1 MSDFGDPS
9 VLPPLDSFE
18 GAVAAPNVP
27 LPPVSDAQTYAPT
40 FNYQPSEQLQNLYQQ
55 AAQPLPDVVSQY
67 ESPQGA
73 DFTSGLYDT
82 SGNTAPSSQGQG
94 GIGGLLKGL
103 GISGGDALKL
113 ALGVGGGLMGY
124 SAQQKATSDASAA
137 AQQYQQAAQTAAQ
150 QITGGSQAAQQQ
162 YLQQA
167 QNAAQQLQAAS
178 QQAQQQY
185 IQAGQQAAQ
194 QYKDVA
200 APYITAGAPQLAMAL
215 QGALSPAQMQ
225 QYQAAQARLAQA
237 AEKTGGVGA
246 VQEQQGLQQ
255 IYNTALQNQQN
266 MALQLLGPANS
277 LMSQA
282 IATELSGQ
290 QGGVGLGLQG
300 AQQAATTLLAGSNLG
315 TQTGL
320 SGLLSAAQMG
330 FEGTTG
336 GLNLEMSLVSQ
347 ANQASMNLYSAIGQ
361 MLGGTKSTPAA
372 TGATS

>member
-1 MSDFGDPS
+1 MSDFGDPN

-40 FNYQPSEQLQNLYQQ
+40 FNYQPSPQG
-55 AAQPLPDVVSQY
+55 A
-67 ESPQGA
+67 SPQGV
-73 DFTSGLYDT
+73 DSTSGD
-82 SGNTAPSSQGQG
+82 TAPSSQGQG
-94 GIGGLLKGL
+94 GIGDLLKGL
-103 GISGGDALKL
+103 GISAGDALKL
-113 ALGVGGGLMGY
+113 ALGIGGGIMGY
-124 SAQQKATSDASAA
+124 NAQQKAASDASAA
-137 AQQYQQAAQTAAQ
+137 NQQYQQAAQTAAQ

-167 QNAAQQLQAAS
+167 QDAAQKLQTAS

-225 QYQAAQARLAQA
+225 QYQAAQAQLAQA

-300 AQQAATTLLAGSNLG
+300 AQQAATTLLTGSNLG

-330 FEGTTG
+330 FQGTTG
-336 GLNLEMSLVSQ
+336 GLNLELSLVSQ

-372 TGATS
+372 TGATP

>member
-40 FNYQPSEQLQNLYQQ
+40 FNYKPSEQLQNVLPPLDSFEGAV
-55 AAQPLPDVVSQY
+55 AAPNVPLPPVSDAQTY
-67 ESPQGA
+67 AP
-73 DFTSGLYDT
+73 TL
-82 SGNTAPSSQGQG
+82 PSSQDQG
-94 GIGGLLKGL
+94 GIGDLLKGL
-103 GISGGDALKL
+103 GISGDNALKL
-113 ALGVGGGLMGY
+113 ALGVSGGLMAY
-124 SAQQKATSDASAA
+124 SNQQKAASNASAA

-167 QNAAQQLQAAS
+167 QDAAQQLQAAS

-225 QYQAAQARLAQA
+225 QYQAAQAQLAQA

-300 AQQAATTLLAGSNLG
+300 AQQAATTLLTGSNLS

-330 FEGTTG
+330 FQGTTG
-336 GLNLEMSLVSQ
+336 GLNLELSLVSQ

-372 TGATS
+372 TGATP